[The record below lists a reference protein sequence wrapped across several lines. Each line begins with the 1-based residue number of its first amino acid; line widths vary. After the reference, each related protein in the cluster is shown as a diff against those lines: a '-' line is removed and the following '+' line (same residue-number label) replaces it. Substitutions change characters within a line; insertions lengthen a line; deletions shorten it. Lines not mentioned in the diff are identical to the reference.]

1 MTHHVKPVPDG
12 YHTAT
17 PALVVDDAARALEFY
32 AKAFGAKER
41 MRSHGPG
48 GKIIHAEFQIGDS
61 VVMLTDEMP
70 EMGSRSPKHVDGSP
84 GGIWLYVPDVDAV
97 YRAATGAGAKSLIAP
112 MDMFWG
118 DRHARVRDPFGHEW
132 SIATH
137 TEDVPPAEL
146 EKRAKEFAMQMSQR
160 ASQKPG

>member
-17 PALVVDDAARALEFY
+17 PALIVDDAVKALEFY
-32 AKAFGAKER
+32 SKAFGATER
-41 MRSHGPG
+41 MRSAGPG
-48 GKIIHAEFQIGDS
+48 GKLTHAEFIIGDS
-61 VVMLTDEMP
+61 TFMLADEIP
-70 EMGSRSPKHVDGSP
+70 EMGSRSPKHFDGSP
-84 GGIWLYVPDVDAV
+84 GGVWLYVADVDAT
-97 YRAATGAGAKSLIAP
+97 YQAATAAGAKSLSPP

-137 TEDVPPAEL
+137 IEDVSPADL
-146 EKRAKEFAMQMSQR
+146 EKRAKEFYERMAKQGR
-160 ASQKPG
+160 P

>member
-70 EMGSRSPKHVDGSP
+70 EMGSRSPKHFDGSP

-97 YRAATGAGAKSLIAP
+97 YQAATGAGAKSLIAP

-146 EKRAKEFAMQMSQR
+146 EKRAKDFAMQMSQR